1 MCGRF
6 TITVD
11 LEDLRVYL
19 EDHYDIKD
27 LKTEFQLPRFNV
39 APGQDIITIIHDG
52 EKHRVG
58 TLRWGFIPPFAK
70 DEKIGY
76 QMINAKAETL
86 YEKPS
91 FLPSF
96 KTKRCV
102 ILADS
107 FYEWKKDGTIKRP
120 LRIQV
125 KDQKIFPMAGLWTT
139 FTKEDGTKLHTCTII
154 TTEAN
159 DFMKDIHDR
168 MPVILDEEER
178 IRWLNTKTTNIY
190 ELSQLLK
197 PYPSSKMKAYEVSS
211 RVNSALYDE
220 PDCITP
226 VK

>member
-1 MCGRF
+1 M
-6 TITVD
+6 
-11 LEDLRVYL
+11 
-19 EDHYDIKD
+19 
-27 LKTEFQLPRFNV
+27 
-39 APGQDIITIIHDG
+39 
-52 EKHRVG
+52 
-58 TLRWGFIPPFAK
+58 
-70 DEKIGY
+70 
-76 QMINAKAETL
+76 
-86 YEKPS
+86 
-91 FLPSF
+91 
-96 KTKRCV
+96 
-102 ILADS
+102 
-107 FYEWKKDGTIKRP
+107 
-120 LRIQV
+120 RIQV

-211 RVNSALYDE
+211 HVNNASHDE

-226 VK
+226 IK